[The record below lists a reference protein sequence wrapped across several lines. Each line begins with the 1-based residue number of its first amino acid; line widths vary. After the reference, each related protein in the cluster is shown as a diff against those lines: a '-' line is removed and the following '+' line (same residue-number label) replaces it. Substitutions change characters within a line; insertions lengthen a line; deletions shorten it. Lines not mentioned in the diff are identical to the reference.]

1 MTTIIFAVLA
11 LSLFISACE
20 STSPEAQPTP
30 SPAAQSAATPA
41 STVSTEADHPTPS
54 VAFKA
59 GDKVKATINGSTV
72 DATIVSFDDKAGKA
86 VIKVAGETKERTVTR
101 SEIVKQ

>member
-1 MTTIIFAVLA
+1 MTTKILVVLA
-11 LSLFISACE
+11 LALFISACE
-20 STSPEAQPTP
+20 STSPDAQPSP
-30 SPAAQSAATPA
+30 SPAAQSATTPSSTA
-41 STVSTEADHPTPS
+41 SAETDHPAPS

-86 VIKVAGETKERTVTR
+86 VIKVAGETKERTVNL

>member
-1 MTTIIFAVLA
+1 MTTKILVILTLA
-11 LSLFISACE
+11 LFISACE
-20 STSPEAQPTP
+20 STSPDAQPTP

-41 STVSTEADHPTPS
+41 STASTETDHPAPS

-86 VIKVAGETKERTVTR
+86 VIKVAGETKERTVSL

>member
-1 MTTIIFAVLA
+1 MTTKILVILTLA
-11 LSLFISACE
+11 LFISACE
-20 STSPEAQPTP
+20 STSPDAQPTP
-30 SPAAQSAATPA
+30 SPAAQSAATPS
-41 STVSTEADHPTPS
+41 STALAETDHPAPS

-86 VIKVAGETKERTVTR
+86 VIKVAGETKERTVNL